1 MYTMQ
6 NVKGLNNAAVY
17 LATAH
22 SMTVEEIKTEHIGH
36 RKKIRTHDCRKYA
49 SFLIVFACQIV

>member
-17 LATAH
+17 LSTAH

-36 RKKIRTHDCRKYA
+36 RKKYVLMTVESMQA
-49 SFLIVFACQIV
+49 S